1 MIFSQ
6 HSAQAIV
13 ANSHDVPFFRIDDVY
28 VTGLVYSHRLGGAI
42 TDLPANDNSNPRAF
56 DPCRFHRDHFYQ
68 VLRPNTDLK
77 ETWRKLQHAK
87 YFTDCLIKK

>member
-42 TDLPANDNSNPRAF
+42 TDLPAIDSPRAPL
-56 DPCRFHRDHFYQ
+56 DACRFHRDNFYQ
-68 VLRPNTDLK
+68 VLHPKTDLK
-77 ETWRKLQHAK
+77 ETWIKYQHSK
-87 YFTDCLIKK
+87 YFTDCLVKK